1 MTLGRY
7 VQITSDQLRVPHIV
21 QELEAP
27 RNESGMVMNPG
38 EEDDD
43 DDEDDEMDGEI
54 PLNISH

>member
-7 VQITSDQLRVPHIV
+7 VQITFDQPQVPHIV

-27 RNESGMVMNPG
+27 RNESGIVMNPG

-43 DDEDDEMDGEI
+43 DEEDDEMDGEVS
-54 PLNISH
+54 LNISP

>member
-1 MTLGRY
+1 
-7 VQITSDQLRVPHIV
+7 VRVPHIA

-43 DDEDDEMDGEI
+43 DEEDDEMDGEI
-54 PLNISH
+54 SLNISP